1 MGSDHIHAS
10 EYLRQSALAALG
22 LAAKARV
29 GLAREAGVV
38 LRERSYRAQLCLRG
52 GPGVEFDEGVE
63 NVLGVRP
70 PIESGSAAGNGDT
83 SLLWLGP
90 DEWLAV
96 FPDERR
102 EEVLSALRDA
112 LAPLHTAVVDV
123 SHARAIIALAG
134 PHARSVLQK
143 GCHLDLHPSR
153 FGAGNVAQS
162 KFARCHVLLHQTD
175 DAPAYDLYVHRSFAR
190 YLWTWLE
197 DAATE
202 YGVSIEA

>member
-1 MGSDHIHAS
+1 MPEGES
-10 EYLRQSALAALG
+10 EYLRQSSLAALG
-22 LAAKARV
+22 LAVKARE
-29 GLAREAGVV
+29 GPAGEAGVI
-38 LRERSYRAQLCLRG
+38 LRECSHRAQLCLRG
-52 GPGVEFDEGVE
+52 GPGADFGGAVEA
-63 NVLGVRP
+63 VLGVRP
-70 PIESGSAAGNGDT
+70 PIESGSAATHGH
-83 SLLWLGP
+83 SVVLWLGP

-102 EEVLSALRDA
+102 EEILSALRAA
-112 LAPLHTAVVDV
+112 LAPVHTAVVDV

-134 PHARSVLQK
+134 PRARSVLQK

-175 DAPAYDLYVHRSFAR
+175 DAPAYDLYVQRSFAR

-197 DAATE
+197 DAAAE